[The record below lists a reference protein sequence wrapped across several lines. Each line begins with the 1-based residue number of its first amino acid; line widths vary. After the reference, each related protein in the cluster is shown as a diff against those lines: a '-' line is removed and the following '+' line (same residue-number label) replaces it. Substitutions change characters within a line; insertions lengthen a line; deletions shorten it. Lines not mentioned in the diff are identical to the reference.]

1 MKTRVCLLGML
12 LLSSLFALAQNTANL
27 VIFSEDGDAFYAY
40 VNGVKQNNSPETNV
54 KITNLNPNV
63 SLRIVFENAA
73 LPQLKQMM
81 NLEGGFEHSA
91 RIKRDPK
98 KQVKLRYFGSVPLN
112 QGATGV
118 KTVEYHTAEDNSN
131 YNTAPTN
138 DQNNINQSTTVTNNS
153 STQQT
158 NSSVSNGNNNASVNV
173 SVPGININMN
183 VNATGQTTGANA
195 NTTTTVTS
203 STSSS
208 TTTSTTYNNNTHADH
223 QGHQA
228 QPQPAQ
234 PVDNGNTAMGAS
246 CRVAMSEASFNKMKE
261 SIASKPFSDTK
272 MSTAKVAT
280 KNACLSTNQI
290 KEIAKLF
297 SMDEDKLTY
306 TKYAYDRCVDKANF
320 YQASDIFSFSST
332 VDDFNAFL
340 ETK

>member
-1 MKTRVCLLGML
+1 MKTRVYLLSML
-12 LLSSLFALAQNTANL
+12 LLTSIFAMGQNTVNL

-40 VNGVKQNNSPETNV
+40 VNGIKQNNNPETNV
-54 KITNLNPNV
+54 KITNLNPNI
-63 SLRIVFENAA
+63 SLRIVFENAS
-73 LPQLKQMM
+73 LPQLKQTMS
-81 NLEGGFEHSA
+81 LDAGFEHSA
-91 RIKRDPK
+91 RIKRDAK

-112 QGATGV
+112 QAATGIN
-118 KTVEYHTAEDNSN
+118 TVEYHTAEDNSN
-131 YNTAPTN
+131 YNTAPAN
-138 DQNNINQSTTVTNNS
+138 DQNNFNQSTTVTNNTS
-153 STQQT
+153 SQQS
-158 NSSVSNGNNNASVNV
+158 NSSASNGNNNTSINV
-173 SVPGININMN
+173 SVPGVNINMN
-183 VNATGQTTGANA
+183 VNSTGQTTGMNG

-208 TTTSTTYNNNTHADH
+208 TTTSTTYNNTHNQ
-223 QGHQA
+223 QGHQ
-228 QPQPAQ
+228 QQQPAQ
-234 PVDNGNTAMGAS
+234 PAANATGTTCHM
-246 CRVAMSEASFNKMKE
+246 AMSEASFSKMKE

-340 ETK
+340 ENK